1 MIVDATAFKA
11 HSRIDF
17 STDDTLIAAKLAAA
31 QSHIESLL
39 GYRLDEA
46 TFPDTDDED
55 FPATVPAALK
65 EAVLQ
70 LAAHWYENRE
80 ASLVGVTAQTLPM
93 GLEDIIANFR
103 RYSFGEADE

>member
-11 HSRIDF
+11 HSRSDY

-39 GYRLDEA
+39 GYAIETEYASPL
-46 TFPDTDDED
+46 
-55 FPATVPAALK
+55 TVPDALK

-80 ASLVGVTAQTLPM
+80 ASLVGVSAQVLPF
-93 GLEDIIANFR
+93 GLEEIIANFR
-103 RYSFGEADE
+103 RYSFGVADDE